1 MKEAEARKVWLEAVE
16 RVKDRTLAPT
26 LWRALEMGTGITV
39 DGDNFIIGFSSA
51 DMPMS
56 GYLVSSDHKNIIA
69 KALTEIIGRPVHFK
83 SVEGANLADYEIHK
97 KREKAAEDTRRQSQE
112 RKHVE
117 RAAEREWEVIMEQCS
132 RKYANT
138 PLRQLPHVRAQFMF
152 EAVNIV
158 VQAMDEI
165 HPDGKIDEIGHRA
178 MGRVVDKIATLADVP
193 GAVVGAELIRVLR
206 VKKASGQ

>member
-1 MKEAEARKVWLEAVE
+1 MKEAEAKRVWLEAVE

-26 LWRALEMGTGITV
+26 LWRALEMGTGITL
-39 DGDNFIIGFSSA
+39 DGDLFIIGFSSA
-51 DMPMS
+51 DAPMA
-56 GYLVSSDHKNIIA
+56 GYLVSSDHKNVIE
-69 KALTEIIGRPVHFK
+69 KALTEIVGRPVRLK
-83 SVEGANLADYEIHK
+83 TIEGSTPADYETHK
-97 KREKAAEDTRRQSQE
+97 QREVVAEETRRVAQE

-117 RAAEREWEVIMEQCS
+117 RAAERQWEMIMEQCS

-138 PLRQLPHVRAQFMF
+138 PLRQLPHIRSQFMF

-158 VQAMDEI
+158 SEAMDEI

-193 GAVVGAELIRVLR
+193 GAVVGAELIRVR
-206 VKKASGQ
+206 RAKKAAGQ